1 MSDLRNKTVVITG
14 ASRGIGRAI
23 AERAAADGAN
33 VAVLAKT
40 DLPHPKLPGTVHT
53 AAEAVETAGGQG
65 LAVVCDIR
73 DEAQVDAAVA
83 QVVDRFGGI
92 DILVNNASAIS
103 LTDTENTPIKRFD
116 LMHSINQR
124 GTFLMSQK
132 CVGHLKQASN
142 PHVLTMAPPLDLQ
155 AKWFA
160 PHVAYSMAKYGMSL
174 CVLGMAAE
182 FADAGIAFNALWPRT
197 GIATA
202 AIDLIGGEQM
212 RRACRKPEIV
222 ADAAHEIIIRDARAF
237 SGQFCIDDSVLFEAG
252 VRDFDVY
259 AVEPGAELWRDLFVP
274 DADTAPPGSV

>member
-1 MSDLRNKTVVITG
+1 MRHLANKTAIITG
-14 ASRGIGRAI
+14 ASRGIGLAI
-23 AERAAADGAN
+23 AKRIAVNGAN

-40 DLPHPKLPGTVHT
+40 DQPNPKLPGTVHT
-53 AAEAVETAGGQG
+53 AAKAVEDAGGQG
-65 LAVVCDIR
+65 LGVVCDIR
-73 DEAQVDAAVA
+73 NEDQVDAAVA
-83 QVVDRFGGI
+83 RVVDQFGGI

-132 CVGHLKQASN
+132 CVGHLKQANN

-155 AKWFA
+155 PEWFA

-212 RRACRKPEIV
+212 RKACRKPEIV
-222 ADAAHEIIIRDARAF
+222 ADAAYEIFTRDARAF
-237 SGQFCIDDSVLFEAG
+237 SGHFCIDDHILFDAG
-252 VRDFDVY
+252 VRDFEAY
-259 AVEPGAELWRDLFVP
+259 AVEPGADLWRDLFVP
-274 DADTAPPGSV
+274 DNDTALPGSV